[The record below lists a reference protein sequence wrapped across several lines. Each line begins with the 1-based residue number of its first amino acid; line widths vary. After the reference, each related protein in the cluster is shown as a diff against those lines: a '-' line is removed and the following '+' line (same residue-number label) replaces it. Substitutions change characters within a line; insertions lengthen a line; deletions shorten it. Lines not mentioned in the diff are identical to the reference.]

1 VIDWALERDLE
12 RSFEAARATRER
24 IARHVRVT
32 PLLDCEGPT
41 QRALK
46 LECLQR
52 TGSFKVRGAAAALSA
67 GERPHAV
74 IAASTGNHGLAV
86 AALAGTLRLP
96 CRVFV
101 PATAAPAKL
110 ALLAASGAELTRVAG
125 DPLEAEL
132 AAREAADAAG
142 ALLVAPYNDPQ
153 VILGQ
158 ATIGLELLEQVP
170 LAPDALFVAV
180 GGGGLISGVALA
192 LRERWAQTRIV
203 GCVAAASPALADAV
217 GAGRAIDSRLEPT
230 LADASAGN
238 IEADSITIAAAA
250 ALVDRFELIE
260 EDEIAAAMRA
270 ALLEHH
276 LVIEGASALALAG
289 SLRSQAADGARHV
302 VVLGG
307 GNVGADTLRAI
318 LG

>member
-24 IARHVRVT
+24 IARHVRPT
-32 PLLDCEGPT
+32 PLLECEGSP

-67 GERPHAV
+67 AERPHAV

-86 AALAGTLRLP
+86 AALARSLGLP

-110 ALLAASGAELTRVAG
+110 ALLAATGAELERVAG

-132 AAREAADAAG
+132 AARDAAEAAG

-170 LAPDALFVAV
+170 RAPDALFVAV
-180 GGGGLISGVALA
+180 GGGGLISGVAIA

-203 GCVAAASPALADAV
+203 GCVAATSPALAEAV
-217 GAGRAIDSRLEPT
+217 AAGHAVDSRLEPT

-238 IEADSITIAAAA
+238 IEAGSITVPLAA
-250 ALVDRFELIE
+250 ALVDRFEMIE
-260 EDEIAAAMRA
+260 EGEIAAAMRTA
-270 ALLEHH
+270 ALEHH
-276 LVIEGASALALAG
+276 LVIEGAAALALAG
-289 SLRSQAADGARHV
+289 SLRGAAADGGRHV

-318 LG
+318 LR